1 MTAPQRRHG
10 LRVSE
15 GHAGPRGSRCSN
27 VIRQPSEQLLG
38 SCIGKKS
45 GSHYKDEPASSY
57 EGGFNMETIL
67 IVLLLLFLLGGGGWG
82 YSWWR
87 R

>member
-1 MTAPQRRHG
+1 VKEA
-10 LRVSE
+10 VI
-15 GHAGPRGSRCSN
+15 AGFRGPAGARGSRCSN

-38 SCIGKKS
+38 SCAGKKWD
-45 GSHYKDEPASSY
+45 SHYKGESASCY

-67 IVLLLLFLLGGGGWG
+67 IVLLVLFLLGGGGWG
-82 YSWWR
+82 YSRWR